1 MRSGRI
7 AIAGAGIDA
16 RLLGRCPEWA
26 VCGRRSRFPDADVGE
41 LTPAREA
48 EGIAGRL
55 HEYVTGTAAT
65 QTPVLAD
72 AERTD
77 WHIPAMLALALG
89 GFGIGTTEFVT
100 MGLLPDIASAMR
112 VSEPTAGHAVSAY
125 ALGVVVGAP
134 LIAALAARVPRK
146 RLLVA
151 LMVAFTIGN
160 AATVIAPTFETL
172 VIARFVSGLP
182 HGAYFG
188 VASLAAAT
196 LAPVG
201 QRAKAIAAVML
212 GLSAANVVGVPG
224 ATWLGQHLGWRD
236 AFVVVAVIGVATVAA
251 LIRFVPELHGIRIT
265 NPMTELG
272 ALRRPQVL
280 LTLLVGAIGFGGMFA
295 VYTYITTTL
304 TDVAGLRLGLVPFVL
319 MLFGLGMVAGNIVG
333 GILADR
339 GVDRAIY
346 ASMIAMVVILA
357 VFVAAAHN
365 PYTAAIGA
373 FLIGASGA
381 ALAPGLQTRLM
392 DVAADAQ
399 TLAAALNHAAL
410 NIANAAGAWLGGLVI
425 AADLGY
431 TAPAALGAG
440 LAVLGV
446 LLFTVTVWTARRSV
460 A

>member
-1 MRSGRI
+1 MDGH
-7 AIAGAGIDA
+7 
-16 RLLGRCPEWA
+16 
-26 VCGRRSRFPDADVGE
+26 
-41 LTPAREA
+41 
-48 EGIAGRL
+48 RL
-55 HEYVTGTAAT
+55 HEGVTSPVIA
-65 QTPVLAD
+65 QTTVP

-100 MGLLPDIASAMR
+100 MGLLPDIAES
-112 VSEPTAGHAVSAY
+112 VHISEPTAGYAVSAY

-134 LIAALAARVPRK
+134 VIAALCARVARK
-146 RLLVA
+146 RLLVF
-151 LMVAFTIGN
+151 LMVAFTVGN
-160 AATVIAPTFETL
+160 IATVFAPNFATL
-172 VIARFVSGLP
+172 VLSRFVSGLP

-201 QRAKAIAAVML
+201 QRAKAVAAVML
-212 GLSAANVVGVPG
+212 GLSAANVVGVPA

-236 AFVVVAVIGVATVAA
+236 AYVVVAFIGAATVLA
-251 LIRFVPELHGIRIT
+251 LLRFVPELTGIKIT
-265 NPMTELG
+265 NPVTELG

-280 LTLLVGAIGFGGMFA
+280 LTLAVGAVGFGGMFA

-304 TDVAGLRLGLVPFVL
+304 TDVAGMSSSLVPIVL
-319 MLFGLGMVAGNIVG
+319 MLFGVGMVVGNIVG
-333 GILADR
+333 GVLADR
-339 GVDRAIY
+339 GVDRAIFL
-346 ASMIAMVVILA
+346 SMIAMVVILA
-357 VFVAAAHN
+357 GFIAAAHN
-365 PYTAAIGA
+365 PFTAGIGA

-410 NIANAAGAWLGGLVI
+410 NIANAAGAWLGGVVI
-425 AADLGY
+425 AAGLGY
-431 TAPAALGAG
+431 SAPAAVGAG

-446 LLFTVTVWTARRSV
+446 VLFALTVRAARRNP